1 MKIGTAYAN
10 PADVID
16 RVLHT
21 GSDAVLEIHDGGT
34 PISALRVG
42 RGGFRLTLAYAA

>member
-1 MKIGTAYAN
+1 MKIRTAYAN

-21 GSDAVLEIHDGGT
+21 GSDAEVPRE
-34 PISALRVG
+34 R
-42 RGGFRLTLAYAA
+42 